1 MNKDKKQDAEK
12 TEERKQKRDRILICF
27 AMALP
32 WVLITVAMIIVGYPI
47 FAIPSGV
54 IAAAVIFAAL
64 FLWVKEKF
72 KS

>member
-1 MNKDKKQDAEK
+1 MNKDKNKDAEK
-12 TEERKQKRDRILICF
+12 AEERKLKRDRILICF

-32 WVLITVAMIIVGYPI
+32 WALITVAMIIVGYPI

-64 FLWVKEKF
+64 FLWAKEKF
-72 KS
+72 KT